1 MIVDKEV
8 RSQLLRDVL
17 KKANKQEKQEYENSR
32 NKQRALAE
40 RYLDIV
46 KTWSEIAEAEKADE
60 CPKDT
65 TENDKPAS
73 EMSMG
78 EFREYMRSWGGHMDD
93 YFKWSSRC
101 LKANNEQLRI
111 IGEIM
116 KIMIE
121 LRALEEK
128 EKWLLISIVLRS
140 QPNLL
145 NYMQG
150 Q

>member
-1 MIVDKEV
+1 MK
-8 RSQLLRDVL
+8 LLREVL
-17 KKANKQEKQEYENSR
+17 KRANKQEKQEYENTR
-32 NKQRALAE
+32 NEQRALAE
-40 RYLDIV
+40 RYLDITN
-46 KTWSEIAEAEKADE
+46 KWGEIIEVEKVDV

-65 TENDKPAS
+65 SVNDKPAS

-78 EFREYMRSWGGHMDD
+78 EFREYMRSWNNHTTE

-101 LKANNEQLRI
+101 LKANSEQLKI

-145 NYMQG
+145 NYLQG
-150 Q
+150 

>member
-1 MIVDKEV
+1 MGEIIEV
-8 RSQLLRDVL
+8 
-17 KKANKQEKQEYENSR
+17 
-32 NKQRALAE
+32 
-40 RYLDIV
+40 
-46 KTWSEIAEAEKADE
+46 EKADV

-65 TENDKPAS
+65 SVNDKPAS

-78 EFREYMRSWGGHMDD
+78 EFREYMRSWSNHTTE

-101 LKANNEQLRI
+101 LKANSEQLKI

-116 KIMIE
+116 QILFE
-121 LRALEEK
+121 LLSLEEK

-150 Q
+150 QETVQ